1 MKKILLETEF
11 TVSDDVDEENIRHIV
26 GQFFADMVET
36 DRFIDARIVDGESIS
51 DEQKAAIK
59 NSLSE
64 IDEDTLESIESF
76 IEEYTE
82 E

>member
-1 MKKILLETEF
+1 MKKIRLETEF

-64 IDEDTLESIESF
+64 IDEDALESIESF
-76 IEEYTE
+76 IDEYTE